1 MIAVF
6 SRSASAFLF
15 TVAVLVAIIA
25 VVFGANA
32 MPTASKLKLAAKN
45 SNNNKEVKIDHKLP
59 PIINW
64 IERGVVGPAKEEG
77 QCGNADIFAT
87 VSNIEAINAI
97 VNNGNFTGLSTEQFM
112 KCMKG
117 GGCNGMEENGVQ
129 KYLAAVGGYVAANT
143 TQIPSSCTNFPAAAR
158 VIAFKNIIAD
168 ETALHAELVNGPI
181 NVAVDAASWEFYTG
195 GVLANCPA
203 NSIDHNALL
212 VGINVADEKNAYWLL
227 QNSWGSS
234 FGENG
239 NIMIKYGS
247 NQCGLITDATS
258 VDVAKN

>member
-1 MIAVF
+1 MPAVF

-15 TVAVLVAIIA
+15 TVAVLIAIIT

-45 SNNNKEVKIDHKLP
+45 NNNKEIKIDRRLP

-64 IERGVVGPAKEEG
+64 IERGVVGPAKDQG
-77 QCGNADIFAT
+77 QCGNADIFTT

-97 VNNGNFTGLSTEQFM
+97 VNNGNFTGLSTEQFI

-129 KYLAAVGGYVAANT
+129 KYLADVGGYVAANT
-143 TQIPSSCTNFPAAAR
+143 TQITSSCKYAPAAR

-203 NSIDHNALL
+203 NSIDHNALV

-227 QNSWGSS
+227 QSSWGSTW
-234 FGENG
+234 GMNG

-247 NQCGLITDATS
+247 NQCGLTTDATS